1 MTNYREFLNRG
12 TPNTYLESMGVQ
24 ELEVLEKIT
33 SFSPEQL
40 KKEEITLHAEG
51 DPILAAVGCARE
63 PFT

>member
-1 MTNYREFLNRG
+1 MTNYRQFLNSG
-12 TPNTYLESMGVQ
+12 TRNTYLESIDVQ

-51 DPILAAVGCARE
+51 NPILAAVGCARV
-63 PFT
+63 PLT